1 MAIDN
6 YVYGT
11 HSHNANQ
18 PATITTDLAWLGW
31 PPTPLHAA
39 SEPLEDSHCRRSKPR
54 ISMQQQQ
61 QQQETYPSSPR
72 ARRRLV
78 KCKQREAQGLLLQ
91 AVRADERGDAAQ
103 ALALYRSARGHLDAA
118 LAIPCDGPQCTGSKW
133 DETRRTQA
141 KMQESLLGMQSRVQ
155 DLEARL
161 EPRTTSIV
169 PSAPPLA
176 ASALHVPPL
185 PSGPPASSGDPNCGH
200 LYPQVA
206 ALPEKAPLPPGGVW
220 FEPAG
225 QPPPPQGL
233 PLASQSSQRLPP
245 ALPRYVATGSTD
257 LPPMYTLQ
265 PVEGHTSLS
274 MGTVHGELPLLPPG
288 YAQCQEKP
296 SGLQVAPVQQ
306 VLGPDAVELFLI
318 ADGAQIFFVSVAG
331 LVSAPSYPGFLRIAT
346 FRSQGPDAPPGRPPA
361 FLQVSGWLHPLV
373 PGYSPVLRSSQ
384 GIYVFPDMC
393 SGEAGA
399 TVGVLLSPELP
410 AEQRRLFEEHLGR
423 LAQFCVQAPEDGAA
437 GGQAESADVPKAA
450 APDPEKG
457 TPQPMPEWSEKMSH
471 GILSGAS
478 WISRGLLRGAEAT
491 GKVLNK
497 GATAVREHIPAES
510 QVPPQ
515 AHANARPTAAAP
527 PAQAPAAAEPHRANT
542 GPNREPSLV
551 KVGKS
556 LVGGVVDA
564 VSSVSKEMAPHLKRY
579 GEKIMPESLK
589 QPDSD
594 GARTL
599 HGAKMVASSSA
610 QGLSTIWDGLSSAA
624 KTIARSVSSSTV
636 QPVSQGAASVPSDRN
651 AQMSGHYQNGQPTMN
666 DIKRD
671 TGIKRQM

>member
-1 MAIDN
+1 M
-6 YVYGT
+6 
-11 HSHNANQ
+11 
-18 PATITTDLAWLGW
+18 
-31 PPTPLHAA
+31 
-39 SEPLEDSHCRRSKPR
+39 
-54 ISMQQQQ
+54 QQQ

-233 PLASQSSQRLPP
+233 PLTSQSSQRLPP

-346 FRSQGPDAPPGRPPA
+346 FHSQGPDAPPGRPPA

-437 GGQAESADVPKAA
+437 GGQAESADVPKAT

-515 AHANARPTAAAP
+515 ARANARPTAAAP

>member
-1 MAIDN
+1 M
-6 YVYGT
+6 
-11 HSHNANQ
+11 
-18 PATITTDLAWLGW
+18 
-31 PPTPLHAA
+31 
-39 SEPLEDSHCRRSKPR
+39 
-54 ISMQQQQ
+54 QQ
-61 QQQETYPSSPR
+61 QQQETCPSSPR

-118 LAIPCDGPQCTGSKW
+118 LAIPCDDPQCTGSKW

-141 KMQESLLGMQSRVQ
+141 KMQESLLSMQSRVQ

-161 EPRTTSIV
+161 EPRTTSMV
-169 PSAPPLA
+169 PSAPLLP
-176 ASALHVPPL
+176 ASTLRVPPR
-185 PSGPPASSGDPNCGH
+185 PSVPPVSSGNPNCGH
-200 LYPQVA
+200 LYPQIA
-206 ALPEKAPLPPGGVW
+206 ALSEKAPLPPGGVW
-220 FEPAG
+220 FESAG
-225 QPPPPQGL
+225 QPPPLQGL
-233 PLASQSSQRLPP
+233 PLAPPSPQRLPP
-245 ALPRYVATGSTD
+245 ALPCYVATGSTD
-257 LPPMYTLQ
+257 LPPMYTPQ

-274 MGTVHGELPLLPPG
+274 MGTAHGELLLLPPG

-373 PGYSPVLRSSQ
+373 PGSSPVLRSSQ

-437 GGQAESADVPKAA
+437 GGQAMSADAPKAA

-457 TPQPMPEWSEKMSH
+457 TPQLMPEWSEKMSH

-515 AHANARPTAAAP
+515 ALANARPTAAAP
-527 PAQAPAAAEPHRANT
+527 PAQAPSAAEPHRANP

-551 KVGKS
+551 KAGKS

-564 VSSVSKEMAPHLKRY
+564 MSSVSKEVAPHLKRY

-594 GARTL
+594 GARAL

-666 DIKRD
+666 DIERD

>member
-1 MAIDN
+1 
-6 YVYGT
+6 
-11 HSHNANQ
+11 
-18 PATITTDLAWLGW
+18 
-31 PPTPLHAA
+31 
-39 SEPLEDSHCRRSKPR
+39 CR
-54 ISMQQQQ
+54 
-61 QQQETYPSSPR
+61 
-72 ARRRLV
+72 
-78 KCKQREAQGLLLQ
+78 
-91 AVRADERGDAAQ
+91 
-103 ALALYRSARGHLDAA
+103 
-118 LAIPCDGPQCTGSKW
+118 W

-141 KMQESLLGMQSRVQ
+141 KMQESLLSMQSRVPT
-155 DLEARL
+155 LR
-161 EPRTTSIV
+161 
-169 PSAPPLA
+169 
-176 ASALHVPPL
+176 VPPR
-185 PSGPPASSGDPNCGH
+185 PSVPPVSSGNPNCGH
-200 LYPQVA
+200 LYPQIA
-206 ALPEKAPLPPGGVW
+206 ALSEKAPLPPGGVW
-220 FEPAG
+220 FESAG
-225 QPPPPQGL
+225 QPPPLQGL
-233 PLASQSSQRLPP
+233 PLAPPSPQRLPP
-245 ALPRYVATGSTD
+245 ALPCYVATGSTD
-257 LPPMYTLQ
+257 LPPMYTPQ

-274 MGTVHGELPLLPPG
+274 MGTAHGELLLLPPG

-373 PGYSPVLRSSQ
+373 PGSSPVLRSSQ

-437 GGQAESADVPKAA
+437 GGQAMSADAPKAA

-457 TPQPMPEWSEKMSH
+457 TPQLMPEWSEKMSH

-515 AHANARPTAAAP
+515 ARANARPTAAAY
-527 PAQAPAAAEPHRANT
+527 EECVRSSSYIT
-542 GPNREPSLV
+542 M
-551 KVGKS
+551 
-556 LVGGVVDA
+556 GGVVDA
-564 VSSVSKEMAPHLKRY
+564 MSSVSKEVAPHLKRY

-594 GARTL
+594 GARAL

-636 QPVSQGAASVPSDRN
+636 QPV
-651 AQMSGHYQNGQPTMN
+651 
-666 DIKRD
+666 
-671 TGIKRQM
+671 